1 MRWLSGE
8 AGIGGWARR
17 RRLSF
22 QSQSRLVLRISQ
34 RYFHDCN
41 PRRARPRI
49 SLPANANGIAS
60 ACTGVGFVN
69 FSLVMA
75 RSNLGSSLR
84 SWKLEELLFCVALL
98 ETSIL
103 AGMSFSSSFLFFIV
117 SRCDQDISRIRKK
130 RICCQCSFVGGREGR
145 KWGGGS
151 DHEG

>member
-8 AGIGGWARR
+8 AGIGGWAGR

-22 QSQSRLVLRISQ
+22 QSQSRLALRRSQ
-34 RYFHDCN
+34 RSFHDCSPISGK
-41 PRRARPRI
+41 PRM
-49 SLPANANGIAS
+49 SLPANASGIAS

-84 SWKLEELLFCVALL
+84 SWKLGELVFCVAWL
-98 ETSIL
+98 ETS

-117 SRCDQDISRIRKK
+117 SRCDQNRTRENMLSILFCEEMKVK
-130 RICCQCSFVGGREGR
+130 RGSGREG
-145 KWGGGS
+145 
-151 DHEG
+151 